1 VVFLATVHSFQ
12 RATDRFGGAF
22 LLALGL
28 MVVIAHGGRAARPD
42 QATAKDPPMRSRM
55 ASSAA

>member
-1 VVFLATVHSFQ
+1 MSLATIHSFQ

-28 MVVIAHGGRAARPD
+28 MVGGAIGLI
-42 QATAKDPPMRSRM
+42 
-55 ASSAA
+55 